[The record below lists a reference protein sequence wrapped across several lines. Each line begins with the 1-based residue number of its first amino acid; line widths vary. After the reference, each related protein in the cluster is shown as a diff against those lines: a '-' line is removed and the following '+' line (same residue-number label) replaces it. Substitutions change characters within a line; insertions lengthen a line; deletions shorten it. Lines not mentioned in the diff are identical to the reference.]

1 MVNFGEL
8 KSKFLTKLV
17 ESYNSGNKNELKD
30 LIKKLKSNKNL
41 IEMHHFYEEMENTYF
56 QDKNKARVFVENLEP
71 MLIEKS
77 RLLKKDCVEL
87 NESLKNVVA
96 EDNELYSCL
105 DVLSEEN
112 TISNLSKK
120 IDSREKLVNI
130 LNTKKE
136 TKNIEESTVRIENEK
151 LLNTVLVNNFN
162 IKYGDFLKG
171 EDKQVF
177 ERIVSMS
184 NEELINETKSL
195 KTELTEKINSLLNES
210 SDDSLSKKLNDVKSD
225 VNTKEITKYN
235 YFKLIELKK
244 GLI

>member
-41 IEMHHFYEEMENTYF
+41 VEMHHFYEEMENTYF
-56 QDKNKARVFVENLEP
+56 QDKNKAKVFVENLEP

-77 RLLKKDCVEL
+77 RSLKKDCVNL
-87 NESLKNVVA
+87 HNSLKDVVA
-96 EDNELYSCL
+96 ENNELYTCL

-112 TISNLSKK
+112 TITNLSKK
-120 IDSREKLVNI
+120 IDSREKLINL
-130 LNTKKE
+130 LNTKRDI
-136 TKNIEESTVRIENEK
+136 KNIEESTVKIENEK

-177 ERIVSMS
+177 ERIVAMN
-184 NEELINETKSL
+184 NEELINETIKL

-210 SDDSLSKKLNDVKSD
+210 SDESLNKKLNDVKSD
-225 VNTKEITKYN
+225 VYDKEVSKYN

>member
-56 QDKNKARVFVENLEP
+56 QDKNKAKVFVENLEP
-71 MLIEKS
+71 MLIQKS
-77 RLLKKDCVEL
+77 HSLKKECMGLYQMVKD
-87 NESLKNVVA
+87 VVA
-96 EDNELYSCL
+96 ENNEIYFCL

-112 TISNLSKK
+112 TITNLSNK
-120 IDSREKLVNI
+120 IDSREKLINL
-130 LNTKKE
+130 LNTKRE

-177 ERIVSMS
+177 ERILSMN

-195 KTELTEKINSLLNES
+195 KTELTEKINFLLNES
-210 SDDSLSKKLNDVKSD
+210 SDDSLTKKLNDVKVD
-225 VNTKEITKYN
+225 VHDKEITKYN

-244 GLI
+244 GLV